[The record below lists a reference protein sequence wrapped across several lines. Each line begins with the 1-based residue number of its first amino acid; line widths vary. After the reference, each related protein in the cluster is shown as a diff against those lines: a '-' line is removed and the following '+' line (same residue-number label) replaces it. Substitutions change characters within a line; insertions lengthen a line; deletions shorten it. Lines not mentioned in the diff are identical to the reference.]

1 MGEALAAISQARSLD
16 PLSLLTNTN
25 LATVL
30 LRLGRYDEAIRV
42 YKETIDLEPGFFW
55 AYRDLGLALYEKHSF
70 RDSINALEKANTISN
85 GNPGV
90 MAALGYCYGAT
101 GNTPKAQHILNE
113 LKELSRK
120 TYVPPYHVA
129 AVYVGLGNKVQALE
143 WLDRAYEDRS
153 IWMNGIG
160 VDPLFASLRKEP
172 QFIAIL
178 KGMGLE

>member
-1 MGEALAAISQARSLD
+1 
-16 PLSLLTNTN
+16 
-25 LATVL
+25 
-30 LRLGRYDEAIRV
+30 
-42 YKETIDLEPGFFW
+42 
-55 AYRDLGLALYEKHSF
+55 
-70 RDSINALEKANTISN
+70 
-85 GNPGV
+85 
-90 MAALGYCYGAT
+90 
-101 GNTPKAQHILNE
+101 
-113 LKELSRK
+113 
-120 TYVPPYHVA
+120 VA